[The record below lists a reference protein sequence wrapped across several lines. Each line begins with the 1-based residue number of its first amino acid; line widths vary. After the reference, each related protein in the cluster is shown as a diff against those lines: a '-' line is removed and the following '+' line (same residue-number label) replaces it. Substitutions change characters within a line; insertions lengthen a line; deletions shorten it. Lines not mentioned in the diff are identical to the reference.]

1 MSPVRTIS
9 RARLV
14 ALAAGAACA
23 LPLATASPVAAATCS
38 GMPKYPGQG
47 YFTSLKAFNISCS
60 GAKAVMKGHY
70 KCRTRKGGI
79 RGKCRR
85 FNGWRC
91 SEKRQAIST
100 EYNARVT
107 CRKGGRKVVY
117 TYNQDT

>member
-1 MSPVRTIS
+1 MSHVRTIS

-23 LPLATASPVAAATCS
+23 LPLAAAGPASAATCS
-38 GMPKYPGQG
+38 GLPKYPGQG
-47 YFTSLKAFNISCS
+47 YFTSLKAFSISCS

-70 KCRTRKGGI
+70 RCRTKNGI
-79 RGKCRR
+79 KGKCRR

-91 SEKRQAIST
+91 AERRQAIST

-107 CRKGGRKVVY
+107 CRKSGRKVVY